1 MQEKLIL
8 PNVIKSLRV
17 LLIDDDI
24 FMLNL
29 LEEMLKHLG
38 FSDIST
44 AQDGRQAL
52 SIVDNN
58 HLRPMQLLICDL
70 KMPGMD
76 GIEFFRHLAAR
87 RFSGWMIVSSGSDPR
102 LLKTVGTLLQAHHL
116 RFLDIMQKPIQ
127 TSDLLSALSKLK
139 DSMPSEFNDIELE
152 MLSPLEIKAGLSEG
166 YIETYFQP
174 QISLTNGKIT
184 GAECLARWRHPE
196 KGIIPPVSFI
206 SVAEEHGLIDA
217 LTLAIFRKAMDCHG
231 EWTRQ
236 GHNLKISVNVSMNN
250 LERLDLPEEF
260 ADITRQA
267 GVDIRNVM
275 LEMTE
280 SRLMSNLAASL
291 EIITRL
297 RLKGFGLSVDDFGTG
312 YSSMEKLNQLPFNEL
327 KVDRAFVYGAAGD
340 AAARAILDLS
350 VQMGRA
356 LDMRIVAE
364 GAETQEDWDLVTA
377 SGCDEMQGYVI
388 AKPMPAN
395 EFIYWK
401 KHWENMLA
409 NNAPVSI
416 N

>member
-1 MQEKLIL
+1 MPEKIIL

-44 AQDGRQAL
+44 ALEGRQAL
-52 SIVDNN
+52 GILDNN
-58 HLRPMQLLICDL
+58 HLSPMQLIICDL

-87 RFSGWMIVSSGSDPR
+87 RFSGWMIVSSGSDPK
-102 LLKTVGTLLQAHHL
+102 LLKTVGSLLKAHHL

-127 TSDLLSALSKLK
+127 TSHLLAAISKLK
-139 DSMPSEFNDIELE
+139 DALPNAQNNYDLE
-152 MLSPLEIKAGLSEG
+152 MLSPLEIKVGLSEG
-166 YIETYFQP
+166 HVETYFQP
-174 QISLTNGKIT
+174 QISLTDGKIT
-184 GAECLARWRHPE
+184 GAECLARWRHPV
-196 KGIIPPVSFI
+196 KGLVPPIAFI

-217 LTLAIFRKAMDCHG
+217 LTLAVFRKAMDCHG

-236 GHNLKISVNVSMNN
+236 GHDLKISVNVSMNN

-260 ADITRQA
+260 ANITQQA

-297 RLKGFGLSVDDFGTG
+297 RLKGFGMSVDDFGTG

-327 KVDRAFVYGAAGD
+327 KVDRAFVYGASNDVG
-340 AAARAILDLS
+340 ARAILDLS

-356 LDMRIVAE
+356 LNMRIVAE

-377 SGCDEMQGYVI
+377 AGCDEMQGYII

-401 KHWENMLA
+401 KHWEQML
-409 NNAPVSI
+409 NKDTPVSI

>member
-1 MQEKLIL
+1 MLEKTIL
-8 PNVIKSLRV
+8 PKIIKSLRV

-44 AQDGRQAL
+44 AAEGLEAINIID
-52 SIVDNN
+52 SN
-58 HLRPMQLLICDL
+58 HLYPMQLIICDL
-70 KMPGMD
+70 NMPGMD

-87 RFSGWMIVSSGSDPR
+87 RFNGWVIISSGSDPR
-102 LLKTVGTLLQAHHL
+102 LLKTVGSLLQAHHL
-116 RFLDIMQKPIQ
+116 RFLDFMQKPIQ
-127 TSDLLSALSKLK
+127 TSDLLSVLTKLK
-139 DSMPSEFNDIELE
+139 ESIPDAQNNYILE
-152 MLSPLEIKAGLSEG
+152 MLSPLEIQTGLSDG
-166 YIETYFQP
+166 YVETYFQP
-174 QISLTNGKIT
+174 QISLADGTIT
-184 GAECLARWRHPE
+184 GAECLARWHHPA
-196 KGIIPPVSFI
+196 KGLVPPTAFI
-206 SVAEEHGLIDA
+206 SVAEEYGLIDA
-217 LTLAIFRKAMDCHG
+217 LTLSVFRKAMEYHG

-236 GHNLKISVNVSMNN
+236 GHHLKISVNLSMNN
-250 LERLDLPEEF
+250 LQRLDLPEEF
-260 ADITRQA
+260 AAITRHA

-280 SRLMSNLAASL
+280 SRLMSNLAASQ

-327 KVDRAFVYGAAGD
+327 KVDLAFVYGAADD

-350 VQMGRA
+350 VRMGRA

-364 GAETQEDWDLVTA
+364 GAENQEDWDLVTA

-401 KHWENMLA
+401 KHWEQMLV

-416 N
+416 Y

>member
-1 MQEKLIL
+1 MTEKIIL
-8 PNVIKSLRV
+8 PNIIKSLRV

-29 LEEMLKHLG
+29 LEEMLKSLG
-38 FSDIST
+38 FTDITT
-44 AQDGRQAL
+44 ASEGRGAL
-52 SIVDNN
+52 AIIDNT

-87 RFSGWMIVSSGSDPR
+87 RFCGWMIVSSGSDPR
-102 LLKTVGTLLQAHHL
+102 ILKTVGNLLQAHHL
-116 RFLDIMQKPIQ
+116 RFLDIMQKPIR
-127 TSDLLSALSKLK
+127 TSDLLSALTKLK
-139 DSMPSEFNDIELE
+139 DSVPNATNSFDLQ
-152 MLSPLEIKAGLSEG
+152 MLSPAEIKTGLIEDHV
-166 YIETYFQP
+166 ETYFQP
-174 QISLTNGKIT
+174 QISLSDGKIT
-184 GAECLARWRHPE
+184 GAECLARWRHPT
-196 KGIIPPVSFI
+196 KGLVPPVAFI
-206 SVAEEHGLIDA
+206 SVAEEHDLIDD
-217 LTLAIFRKAMDCHG
+217 LTMAVFRKAMQCQG

-236 GHNLKISVNVSMNN
+236 GHELKISVNLSMNN
-250 LERLDLPEEF
+250 LERLDLPEQF
-260 ADITRQA
+260 ADITREE
-267 GVDIRNVM
+267 GVSIRNVM

-312 YSSMEKLNQLPFNEL
+312 YSSMEKLNLLPFNEL
-327 KVDRAFVYGAAGD
+327 KVDRAFVFGAAGD

-377 SGCDEMQGYVI
+377 SGCDEMQGYII

-395 EFIYWK
+395 EFMYWK
-401 KHWENMLA
+401 KHWDASVRDGVITPLH
-409 NNAPVSI
+409 
-416 N
+416 

>member
-1 MQEKLIL
+1 MLEKTIL

-44 AQDGRQAL
+44 ASEGREAL
-52 SIVDNN
+52 SIIDTN
-58 HLRPMQLLICDL
+58 HLHPMQLLICDL

-102 LLKTVGTLLQAHHL
+102 LLKTVGSLLQAHHL

-127 TSDLLSALSKLK
+127 SSDLLSAISKLK
-139 DSMPSEFNDIELE
+139 DTLPDVENSHDLQ
-152 MLSPLEIKAGLSEG
+152 MLSPLEIRAGLSEG
-166 YIETYFQP
+166 HIETYFQP
-174 QISLTNGKIT
+174 QISLVDGKIT
-184 GAECLARWRHPE
+184 GAECLARWRHPI
-196 KGIIPPVSFI
+196 KGLMPPIAFI

-217 LTLAIFRKAMDCHG
+217 LTLAVFRKAMECHG

-236 GHNLKISVNVSMNN
+236 GHDLKISVNVSMNN

-260 ADITRQA
+260 AHITQQA

-312 YSSMEKLNQLPFNEL
+312 YSSMEKLNLLPFNEL
-327 KVDRAFVYGAAGD
+327 KVDRAFVFGAAGD

-350 VQMGRA
+350 VKMGRA
-356 LDMRIVAE
+356 LNMRIVAE

-395 EFIYWK
+395 DFIYWK
-401 KHWENMLA
+401 KHWEHMLS
-409 NNAPVSI
+409 NDMPVSI

>member
-1 MQEKLIL
+1 MPEQTIL
-8 PNVIKSLRV
+8 PNIIKSLRV

-38 FSDIST
+38 FTDIST
-44 AQDGRQAL
+44 ATDGREAL
-52 SIVDNN
+52 TVIDFNAP
-58 HLRPMQLLICDL
+58 RPMQLLICDL

-102 LLKTVGTLLQAHHL
+102 LLKTVGNLLRAHHL

-127 TSDLLSALSKLK
+127 TSDLLSALTKLK
-139 DSMPSEFNDIELE
+139 DSVPNAENSFDME
-152 MLSPLEIKAGLSEG
+152 MLSPGAIKEG
-166 YIETYFQP
+166 IAADLLETYYQP
-174 QISLTNGKIT
+174 QISLVNGRVT
-184 GAECLARWRHPE
+184 GAECLVRWRHPE
-196 KGIIPPVSFI
+196 KGLIPPAAFI

-217 LTLAIFRKAMDCHG
+217 LTMSVFRKAMEYHG

-236 GHNLKISVNVSMNN
+236 GHNLKVSVNVSMNN
-250 LERLDLPEEF
+250 LERLDLPEQF
-260 ADITRQA
+260 ADITKQE
-267 GVDIRNVM
+267 GVNIRNVM

-297 RLKGFGLSVDDFGTG
+297 RLKGFGLSIDDFGTG
-312 YSSMEKLNQLPFNEL
+312 YSSMEKLNKLPFNEL
-327 KVDRAFVYGAAGD
+327 KVDRAFVYGASND
-340 AAARAILDLS
+340 ASARTILDLS

-356 LDMRIVAE
+356 LDMRVVAE
-364 GAETQEDWDLVTA
+364 GAETQEDWDLVSA

-388 AKPMPAN
+388 AEPMPAK
-395 EFIYWK
+395 EFLYWK
-401 KHWENMLA
+401 KHWDA
-409 NNAPVSI
+409 SI
-416 N
+416 RDGVVNTLQ

>member
-1 MQEKLIL
+1 MPERIIL

-38 FSDIST
+38 FTDILT
-44 AQDGRQAL
+44 ALEGRQAL
-52 SIVDNN
+52 SIIDNN
-58 HLRPMQLLICDL
+58 HLSPMQLVICDL

-87 RFSGWMIVSSGSDPR
+87 RFTGWMIVSSGSDTR
-102 LLKTVGTLLQAHHL
+102 LLKTVGSLLHAHHL

-127 TSDLLSALSKLK
+127 TSDLISALSKLK
-139 DSMPSEFNDIELE
+139 DSLPNGQSSDLQ
-152 MLSPLEIKAGLSEG
+152 MLSPLEIQTGLSEG

-174 QISLTNGKIT
+174 QISLTDGKIT
-184 GAECLARWRHPE
+184 GAECLARWRHPI
-196 KGIIPPVSFI
+196 KGLVPPAAFI

-217 LTLAIFRKAMDCHG
+217 LTLTVFRKAMECHG

-236 GHNLKISVNVSMNN
+236 GHDLKISVNVSMNN

-260 ADITRQA
+260 ADITRQS

-327 KVDRAFVYGAAGD
+327 KVDRAFVFGAAGD
-340 AAARAILDLS
+340 AGARAILDLS

-356 LDMRIVAE
+356 LDMCIVAE

-377 SGCDEMQGYVI
+377 SGCDEMQGFVI

-401 KHWENMLA
+401 KHWEQMLA
-409 NNAPVSI
+409 GNAPVSI